1 MRTICA
7 DVFCGQ
13 IPESGQFSTV
23 KMNCDLPV
31 VGQLWKNYGGI
42 LPILALSAG
51 LRADPPPAWQEEFNQ
66 ATNSGPLAAT
76 WSYDLG
82 GGGWG
87 NAELETYTN
96 SRSNSYVTDDT
107 DATDGKALVIRAVK
121 DSSGNYTSARII
133 SSGLFATQYGRV
145 EARMKLPKGQGLWPA
160 FWMLGQNIGTV
171 GWPACGEIDIMEVLG
186 QQPGKLYGT
195 LHGPGYSGGNGKGS
209 SYVLPNG
216 ASFSD
221 AYHVFAVEWQPGQI
235 DWLVDGTKYFTVKK
249 TDIPAGTSWV
259 PDVGPFF
266 IILNLAVG
274 GNWPGSP
281 DGTTVFPAELRIDYV
296 RYYPRL
302 PRSSL
307 WPMTPPQ

>member
-1 MRTICA
+1 MR
-7 DVFCGQ
+7 
-13 IPESGQFSTV
+13 ESGQFSPV
-23 KMNCDLPV
+23 KMNCDHP
-31 VGQLWKNYGGI
+31 VGQLWKRCGWI
-42 LPILALSAG
+42 FPVLALATG

-66 ATNSGPLAAT
+66 ATNSGPSAAT

-96 SRSNSYVTDDT
+96 SRNNSYVTDDT

-121 DSSGNYTSARII
+121 ASDGSYTSARII
-133 SSGLFATQYGRV
+133 SSGLFATQYGRI

-160 FWMLGQNIGTV
+160 FWMLGQNINTV

-186 QQPGKLYGT
+186 HQPGILYGT
-195 LHGPGYSGGNGKGS
+195 LHGPASGNTGHFSKGTS
-209 SYVLPNG
+209 LTLPNNG
-216 ASFSD
+216 SFSD
-221 AYHVFAVEWQPGQI
+221 AYHVFAVEWMPGQI
-235 DWLVDGTKYFTVKK
+235 SWLMDGTKYLTVK
-249 TDIPAGTSWV
+249 TADFPVGATWS

-266 IILNLAVG
+266 VILNLAVG

-307 WPMTPPQ
+307 WPMTPQ